1 MCMVTSQ
8 HYPPCDT
15 TLTNEYN
22 LQAASNLND
31 DYMMPGWC
39 TLRLLLVAT
48 PGERPDG
55 PAASPLPPKMLLPVI
70 TPPEKPPP
78 PPPTPSVA
86 AAPALA
92 AALAAAS
99 LRAAWSTSTHTKRCV
114 SGCRCTAQTVSAAA
128 VPSARHCTAC
138 AVALARL
145 CAEWQPLSANPVVT
159 PSRSRLREN
168 QHKG

>member
-8 HYPPCDT
+8 HYPPRKDT

-22 LQAASNLND
+22 LQAAFHLND

-70 TPPEKPPP
+70 TPPEKPPLAP
-78 PPPTPSVA
+78 PPPPSVA

-114 SGCRCTAQTVSAAA
+114 SGCR
-128 VPSARHCTAC
+128 
-138 AVALARL
+138 
-145 CAEWQPLSANPVVT
+145 
-159 PSRSRLREN
+159 
-168 QHKG
+168 